1 VSRDRGKQFSWGE
14 MCSFVHLCTTRIRHE
29 TNKQTN
35 PNKTIQKP
43 QAPCQRIYFRKK
55 TIREQVGD
63 KGIVSKVLWKINHKQ
78 HLEAADL
85 IHSIPITINLTG
97 I

>member
-1 VSRDRGKQFSWGE
+1 MREGENIPGRCDRAKQFGWTKYVALCIYRYQGGE
-14 MCSFVHLCTTRIRHE
+14 VKKMYLAKELISE
-29 TNKQTN
+29 KKN
-35 PNKTIQKP
+35 PR
-43 QAPCQRIYFRKK
+43 A
-55 TIREQVGD
+55 VGD
-63 KGIVSKVLWKINHKQ
+63 KRTVSKVLWKINHKH

>member
-1 VSRDRGKQFSWGE
+1 MHLQIPKRRGEKN
-14 MCSFVHLCTTRIRHE
+14 V
-29 TNKQTN
+29 
-35 PNKTIQKP
+35 
-43 QAPCQRIYFRKK
+43 PCQRTYFRKK
-55 TIREQVGD
+55 KLRAVGD
-63 KGIVSKVLWKINHKQ
+63 KRTVSKVLWEINHKH